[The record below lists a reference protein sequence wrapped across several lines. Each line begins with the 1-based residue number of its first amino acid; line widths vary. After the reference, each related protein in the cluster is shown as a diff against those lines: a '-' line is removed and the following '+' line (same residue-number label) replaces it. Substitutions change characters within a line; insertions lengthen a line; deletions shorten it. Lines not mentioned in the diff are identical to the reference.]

1 MLRDPRPVQGEGE
14 EEEGEM
20 RPGWGPDRVCVQTP
34 GNGVPFPWD
43 GLLRDG
49 RWAAGVTGRARRKGP
64 RDTDSPFQT
73 CPRDRNPIPKGPLT

>member
-1 MLRDPRPVQGEGE
+1 MGA
-14 EEEGEM
+14 
-20 RPGWGPDRVCVQTP
+20 CVRTP

-73 CPRDRNPIPKGPLT
+73 CPRNRNPIPKGP